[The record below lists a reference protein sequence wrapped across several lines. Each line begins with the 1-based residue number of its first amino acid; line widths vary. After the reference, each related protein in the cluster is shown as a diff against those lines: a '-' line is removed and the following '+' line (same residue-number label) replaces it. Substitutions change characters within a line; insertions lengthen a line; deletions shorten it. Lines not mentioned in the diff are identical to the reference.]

1 MNMLWVYD
9 LPNWLFAF
17 LTIGVF
23 VAFGLLGLAATRAF
37 VPALHHESH
46 SHNDIVGAYFGAIT
60 VFYGITL
67 GLLMVGVWGT
77 YSDAETKV
85 DTEAAT
91 MAALYRDISHYPEPL
106 RSKLQQQMRAITR
119 QVIDVSWPQQ
129 RSGVLPKG
137 SLKEFND
144 FEENLLTFEPV
155 TEGQKAL
162 HAQALHQFDQLVERR
177 RSRVLSVKAGLS
189 ASLWSLVLIGAAI
202 SIAVTWLFHVQK
214 EKMHFWLTLLTSSLL
229 GLMIFLLAAMDH
241 PYRGNLSVS
250 PEAFEVVYERTMEP
264 TT

>member
-1 MNMLWVYD
+1 MLWVYD
-9 LPNWLFAF
+9 LPNWLFGV
-17 LTIGVF
+17 LTIAVF
-23 VAFGLLGLAATRAF
+23 VAFGLLGLATTRAW

-46 SHNDIVGAYFGAIT
+46 SHNDVVGAYFGAIT

-77 YSDAETKV
+77 YADAETKV

-91 MAALYRDISHYPEPL
+91 MAALYRDINYYPEPL
-106 RSKLQQQMRAITR
+106 RSTLQQQMRTITR

-129 RSGVLPKG
+129 RSGILPKG
-137 SLKEFND
+137 SLLEFNE
-144 FEENLLTFEPV
+144 FEKNLLTFEPS
-155 TEGQKAL
+155 TEAQRAL

-189 ASLWSLVLIGAAI
+189 ASLWSLVLIGSAI
-202 SIAVTWLFHVQK
+202 NIAVTWLFQVQK
-214 EKMHFWLTLLTSSLL
+214 ERMHFWLTLLTSSLL

-241 PYRGNLSVS
+241 PYRGKLSVS
-250 PEAFEVVYERTMEP
+250 PEAFEVVYERTMTPES
-264 TT
+264 